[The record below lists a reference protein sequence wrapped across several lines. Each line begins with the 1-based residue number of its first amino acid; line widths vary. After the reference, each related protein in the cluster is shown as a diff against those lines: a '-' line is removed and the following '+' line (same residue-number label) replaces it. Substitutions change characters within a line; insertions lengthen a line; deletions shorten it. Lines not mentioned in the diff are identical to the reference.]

1 LAEAFEEAFEVVLA
15 ALSEVMLE
23 GGDEAVI
30 GGDGVKA
37 GVVDGLGKPFVDF
50 QATAKALVQAVG
62 TLAELLKGGGFGAA
76 LCFVSEGGL

>member
-1 LAEAFEEAFEVVLA
+1 LALGRGEVAGLAEAFEEAFEVVLA

-37 GVVDGLGKPFVDF
+37 GVVDGLG
-50 QATAKALVQAVG
+50 
-62 TLAELLKGGGFGAA
+62 
-76 LCFVSEGGL
+76 